1 LGRLLFATAY
11 TVLQPFS
18 QICLCQKEVWIKY
31 YCILFRSIQH
41 TDFEFKGRGLKRGMR
56 IKLDIDPSVLEPEVI
71 IRAGEETETIREI
84 VSFIRQRTEEDT
96 KQDQSLITVYRD
108 NNTARS
114 IDQSD
119 IIRIYTA
126 GRKLAVVTQDRKY
139 QVRCT
144 LRELEEILDARW
156 FVRISRF
163 EIINMNW
170 VSGFDLS
177 VKGTIKVSFEDGS
190 YTWVTRR
197 FVPSI
202 GKRLADLAERG
213 DEHNE

>member
-1 LGRLLFATAY
+1 M
-11 TVLQPFS
+11 
-18 QICLCQKEVWIKY
+18 
-31 YCILFRSIQH
+31 
-41 TDFEFKGRGLKRGMR
+41 GRGLKRDMR
-56 IKLDIDPSVLEPEVI
+56 IKLDIDPFVRETEVI
-71 IRAGEETETIREI
+71 IRAGEETET
-84 VSFIRQRTEEDT
+84 VRQRTEEET
-96 KQDQSLITVYRD
+96 KQDRSMITVYRD

-114 IDQSD
+114 IHQSD

-126 GRKLAVVTQDRKY
+126 SRKLTVVTRNRKY
-139 QVRCT
+139 QLRCT
-144 LRELEEILDARW
+144 LRELEEILDASW

-177 VKGTIKVSFEDGS
+177 VKGTIRVSFEDGS

-202 GKRLADLAERG
+202 GQRLADLAERG
-213 DEHNE
+213 DEQDE

>member
-1 LGRLLFATAY
+1 
-11 TVLQPFS
+11 
-18 QICLCQKEVWIKY
+18 
-31 YCILFRSIQH
+31 
-41 TDFEFKGRGLKRGMR
+41 LKRGMR

>member
-1 LGRLLFATAY
+1 
-11 TVLQPFS
+11 
-18 QICLCQKEVWIKY
+18 
-31 YCILFRSIQH
+31 
-41 TDFEFKGRGLKRGMR
+41 MR
-56 IKLDIDPSVLEPEVI
+56 IKLDIDPSVREPEVI
-71 IRAGEETETIREI
+71 IRVGEETETIRDI
-84 VSFIRQRTEEDT
+84 VSFIHQRTEEDT
-96 KQDQSLITVYRD
+96 EQDRSMITVYWD

-114 IDQSD
+114 IDQSA

-126 GRKLAVVTQDRKY
+126 DRKLAVVTRNRKY
-139 QVRCT
+139 QVRCS

-163 EIINMNW
+163 EIINMSW

-177 VKGTIKVSFEDGS
+177 VKGTIKVTFEDGS

-202 GKRLADLAERG
+202 GQRLADLAERG
-213 DEHNE
+213 DKQDE

>member
-1 LGRLLFATAY
+1 
-11 TVLQPFS
+11 
-18 QICLCQKEVWIKY
+18 
-31 YCILFRSIQH
+31 
-41 TDFEFKGRGLKRGMR
+41 MR
-56 IKLDIDPSVLEPEVI
+56 IKLDIDPSVREPEVI

-84 VSFIRQRTEEDT
+84 VSYIQQRTGEDT
-96 KQDQSLITVYRD
+96 KQDRSMITVYRD

-126 GRKLAVVTQDRKY
+126 DRKLDVVTRDRKY

-144 LRELEEILDARW
+144 LRELEEILDSRW

-177 VKGTIKVSFEDGS
+177 VKGTIKVTFEDGS

-197 FVPSI
+197 FVRSI
-202 GKRLADLAERG
+202 GQRLADLAERG
-213 DEHNE
+213 DEQDE

>member
-1 LGRLLFATAY
+1 
-11 TVLQPFS
+11 
-18 QICLCQKEVWIKY
+18 
-31 YCILFRSIQH
+31 
-41 TDFEFKGRGLKRGMR
+41 MR

-126 GRKLAVVTQDRKY
+126 GRKLGVVTQDRKY

-197 FVPSI
+197 FVLSI

>member
-1 LGRLLFATAY
+1 M
-11 TVLQPFS
+11 
-18 QICLCQKEVWIKY
+18 K
-31 YCILFRSIQH
+31 
-41 TDFEFKGRGLKRGMR
+41 
-56 IKLDIDPSVLEPEVI
+56 IKLDIDPSVREPEVI
-71 IRAGEETETIREI
+71 IRAGEETEAIREI

-96 KQDQSLITVYRD
+96 KQERSLITVYRD
-108 NNTARS
+108 NNTARL

-126 GRKLAVVTQDRKY
+126 DRKLAVLTRDRKY
-139 QVRCT
+139 QLRCT
-144 LRELEEILDARW
+144 LRELEDILDTRW

-177 VKGTIKVSFEDGS
+177 VKGTIKVTFEDGS
-190 YTWVTRR
+190 YTWVARR

-202 GKRLADLAERG
+202 GQRLEALAERG
-213 DEHNE
+213 DEYNE

>member
-1 LGRLLFATAY
+1 
-11 TVLQPFS
+11 
-18 QICLCQKEVWIKY
+18 
-31 YCILFRSIQH
+31 
-41 TDFEFKGRGLKRGMR
+41 MR

-71 IRAGEETETIREI
+71 IRAGEETEPIREI
-84 VSFIRQRTEEDT
+84 VSFIRQRAEADT

-119 IIRIYTA
+119 IVRVYTA
-126 GRKLAVVTQDRKY
+126 DRKLAVVTRDRKY
-139 QVRCT
+139 QMRCT
-144 LRELEEILDARW
+144 LRELEEILDERW

-177 VKGTIKVSFEDGS
+177 VKGTIKVTFEDGS

-202 GKRLADLAERG
+202 GQRLADLAERG
-213 DEHNE
+213 DEQDE

>member
-1 LGRLLFATAY
+1 
-11 TVLQPFS
+11 
-18 QICLCQKEVWIKY
+18 
-31 YCILFRSIQH
+31 
-41 TDFEFKGRGLKRGMR
+41 MR

-126 GRKLAVVTQDRKY
+126 GRKLAVVTRDRKY

-202 GKRLADLAERG
+202 GQRLADLAERG

>member
-1 LGRLLFATAY
+1 
-11 TVLQPFS
+11 
-18 QICLCQKEVWIKY
+18 
-31 YCILFRSIQH
+31 
-41 TDFEFKGRGLKRGMR
+41 MR
-56 IKLDIDPSVLEPEVI
+56 IKLDIDPSVREPEVI
-71 IRAGEETETIREI
+71 IRAGEETETIRDI
-84 VSFIRQRTEEDT
+84 VSFIHQRTEEDT
-96 KQDQSLITVYRD
+96 EQDRSMITVYRD

-114 IDQSD
+114 IDQSA

-126 GRKLAVVTQDRKY
+126 DRKLAVVTRNRKY
-139 QVRCT
+139 QVRCS

-163 EIINMNW
+163 EIINMSW

-177 VKGTIKVSFEDGS
+177 VKGTIKVTFEDGS

-202 GKRLADLAERG
+202 GQRLADLAERG
-213 DEHNE
+213 DKQDE

>member
-1 LGRLLFATAY
+1 M
-11 TVLQPFS
+11 
-18 QICLCQKEVWIKY
+18 
-31 YCILFRSIQH
+31 
-41 TDFEFKGRGLKRGMR
+41 KRGMR
-56 IKLDIDPSVLEPEVI
+56 IKLDIDPSVREPEVI
-71 IRAGEETETIREI
+71 IRAGEETETVREI
-84 VSFIRQRTEEDT
+84 VSFIQRRTEENA
-96 KQDQSLITVYRD
+96 DQERSLISVYRD

-126 GRKLAVVTQDRKY
+126 DRKLAVVTRDRKY
-139 QVRCT
+139 HMRCM
-144 LRELEEILDARW
+144 LRELEEKLDASW

-177 VKGTIKVSFEDGS
+177 VKGTIRVSFEDGS

-202 GKRLADLAERG
+202 GQRLTDLAERG
-213 DEHNE
+213 DEQDE